1 MRMTSMIS
9 SPSIGQSSGFSQNDL
24 FRGFSSIG
32 NKVSDISDRATRRGR
47 NNGTNFG
54 TPQLTDRLKE
64 GGLGGSFDNLLSGV
78 KNLLPARKELVISKI
93 VGDIMNPPQNE
104 PSKADDY
111 LYFDP
116 KLSRNSR
123 APRQYKASFQ
133 EAIVFVVGGGNYV
146 EYQNLQQIATVSMK
160 GS

>member
-1 MRMTSMIS
+1 M
-9 SPSIGQSSGFSQNDL
+9 
-24 FRGFSSIG
+24 
-32 NKVSDISDRATRRGR
+32 
-47 NNGTNFG
+47 
-54 TPQLTDRLKE
+54 KE

-123 APRQYKASFQ
+123 ALRQHKASFQ

-146 EYQNLQQIATVSMK
+146 EYQNLQEIANVSME
-160 GS
+160 G